1 MSSRGDVSGP
11 GAASL
16 RYFYLE
22 AAKVLSVMIP
32 GLGLEESAIYKHIDA
47 RSTVA
52 TSRSSPY
59 SRVTSFSNPVQ

>member
-1 MSSRGDVSGP
+1 MSNRGDVNGP
-11 GAASL
+11 GATRL

-47 RSTVA
+47 RCTV
-52 TSRSSPY
+52 TTPRSSPY
-59 SRVTSFSNPVQ
+59 SRVTSLNNPVQ